1 MRCLLQAD
9 ESEVESN
16 SGCDEA
22 PARCVFE
29 VASTRQPV
37 CGSDSV
43 LSHCQVVF
51 DVAAALQWRVLHS
64 GGLRGTIRFV
74 PLVSSIVMGLGLDGD
89 SMVGK
94 GCYLRRRLSF
104 VSASVALRSGLIRVD
119 VPIRSNCVVSCRQV
133 VWLVSITQYDQTEL
147 SCVRRM
153 LMPQSNPSVFVP
165 CFFPLVI
172 ASQGYNLIFFCCING
187 TYSLKVPIIKSA
199 ITYHSLKV
207 PIKIV
212 YSQSTHT
219 HAHII

>member
-43 LSHCQVVF
+43 LSHCQMVF

-64 GGLRGTIRFV
+64 GGLLGTIRFV

-89 SMVGK
+89 SMGWK
-94 GCYLRRRLSF
+94 RLL
-104 VSASVALRSGLIRVD
+104 SAAAKLCFCFRCPEEWSR
-119 VPIRSNCVVSCRQV
+119 
-133 VWLVSITQYDQTEL
+133 
-147 SCVRRM
+147 
-153 LMPQSNPSVFVP
+153 P
-165 CFFPLVI
+165 C
-172 ASQGYNLIFFCCING
+172 
-187 TYSLKVPIIKSA
+187 
-199 ITYHSLKV
+199 
-207 PIKIV
+207 
-212 YSQSTHT
+212 
-219 HAHII
+219 